1 MGWPTTMP
9 IPNSTRPRKADA
21 PTDRTASTTRTSA
34 PWANNVEIIAYS
46 LNDWR
51 SLCAIHAIGLVAT
64 PYDQN
69 NIGVIELLSAR
80 LAKKFRA
87 RTHQRVKTANGYN
100 VLRKTKK

>member
-1 MGWPTTMP
+1 MT
-9 IPNSTRPRKADA
+9 IPNSTRTSQADA
-21 PTDRTASTTRTSA
+21 RTNRTASTTRRYAT
-34 PWANNVEIIAYS
+34 WANNVEIIAYS

-51 SLCAIHAIGLVAT
+51 SLCASHAIGLVDT

-69 NIGVIELLSAR
+69 NIGMIELLSAR